1 MKCQITWRRLN
12 PDTVNGYQLEVRS
25 MYYSY
30 DKREIDLLEK
40 DMMRIIPS
48 GISVA
53 DLGKVDGED
62 EKESGK

>member
-53 DLGKVDGED
+53 DLGKVDEED